1 MSTVHDGGGKPGRVS
16 EPVQVYLAP
25 NERDRLERLRKEL
38 DTTKSNVL
46 RRGLEAL
53 ELQLSDPDRH
63 PALSIIGIAGAT
75 RSRGDLSPDPARA
88 HDDVLADAEIA
99 SWSSGPRREPDGNAS
114 E

>member
-1 MSTVHDGGGKPGRVS
+1 M
-16 EPVQVYLAP
+16 QVYLAP
-25 NERDRLERLRKEL
+25 NEQDRLERLREAL

-63 PALSIIGIAGAT
+63 PALSIIGIARRT
-75 RSRGDLSPDPARA
+75 KSRGALSPDPARD
-88 HDDVLADAEIA
+88 HDDVIADAEIA
-99 SWSSGPRREPDGNAS
+99 SWSPEPDGDSS